1 MTGVL
6 ASLMMGASVAVIGL
20 AMPAPLAASS
30 HATKNPCAAGKA
42 VNPCAPK
49 AANPC
54 AAKAANPC
62 AAGSQVDPKLV
73 LRPKGTKLMQG
84 NRAELVK
91 EGEKLFRNPKLST
104 NGMSCNSCHENVGGF
119 MPSFAKPYPH
129 EVAMAKEKG
138 GVKKV
143 HLDEMV
149 QFCMVV
155 PMEAKPLPW
164 NSRELAALTAYT
176 AELQKSFQAQA
187 AKPVNPCA
195 AKRGANPCAPKGM
208 NSCAP
213 KGANPCAPRK

>member
-1 MTGVL
+1 MKPPEKRRMTGVL

-42 VNPCAPK
+42 VNPCTPK

-54 AAKAANPC
+54 AAA
-62 AAGSQVDPKLV
+62 SQVDPKLV

-84 NRAELVK
+84 NRAELVT
-91 EGEKLFRNPKLST
+91 EGEKLFHNPKLST

-138 GVKKV
+138 GVTKV

-155 PMEAKPLPW
+155 PMEARPLPW
-164 NSRELAALTAYT
+164 NSQELAALTAYT

-187 AKPVNPCA
+187 AKAANPCA
-195 AKRGANPCAPKGM
+195 AKTGSNPCAPKGM
-208 NSCAP
+208 NPCAP
-213 KGANPCAPRK
+213 KGANPCAPKK